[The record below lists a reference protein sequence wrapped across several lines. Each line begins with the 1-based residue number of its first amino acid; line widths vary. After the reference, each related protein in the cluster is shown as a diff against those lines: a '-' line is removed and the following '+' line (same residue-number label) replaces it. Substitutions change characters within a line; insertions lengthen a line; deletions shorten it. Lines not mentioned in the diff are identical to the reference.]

1 MELLQNKRRI
11 PLNGLQIFWLPSPLI
26 ARYSQW
32 TLNDGLKWER
42 HVIGGHWTELDWTG
56 VNAIPPI
63 YTYYRDLTAAPT
75 ALLSAGWTDDWIAG
89 WALMT
94 VKRPNNEEYSN
105 ASQRRSNEPQNFGS
119 STSERVLC
127 IHSCCWGHPCRWSFW
142 ESQRTAEDA
151 CDKK

>member
-75 ALLSAGWTDDWIAG
+75 ALLDGRMTGLLVGRWWQWNDRIMKSIRMQASGGAMNPRISALLLLNGFYAFTAAAG
-89 WALMT
+89 AIHVAGAFEKVRELQKMH
-94 VKRPNNEEYSN
+94 VI
-105 ASQRRSNEPQNFGS
+105 RSN
-119 STSERVLC
+119 
-127 IHSCCWGHPCRWSFW
+127 
-142 ESQRTAEDA
+142 
-151 CDKK
+151 K